1 MKPTR
6 FLIPSLA
13 GAAFTIAMLAGTG
26 SALAQ
31 YYGSQNYGPPPAE
44 HYAGR
49 AEQALEQ
56 RGFRDGAFGADRD
69 FQNHRRPDVNNRDEY
84 RDRRFNSDWA
94 ERQYREG
101 FRRGYYQRVREI
113 YGEGRYR

>member
-6 FLIPSLA
+6 LLIPTLT
-13 GAAFTIAMLAGTG
+13 GATLGLAMLAGTG
-26 SALAQ
+26 SAFAQ
-31 YYGSQNYGPPPAE
+31 YYDPQPPQQRWS
-44 HYAGR
+44 GN

-56 RGFRDGAFGADRD
+56 RGFRDGVFGADRD

-84 RDRRFNSDWA
+84 RDRRFNSEWA

-101 FRRGYYQRVREI
+101 FRRGYYHRVHEI
-113 YGEGRYR
+113 YREGSYR